1 MGLVWNHFEKLL
13 MDESE
18 AANDRSKRGS
28 AFFSNS
34 LLNRNFFEP
43 EVGCFFFLLFNSKCW
58 GHHITSHYFGFV
70 GVCLVPPFLVSF
82 WYFMGQRWNN
92 NWQQALA
99 CQWYTNRLL
108 EGCHSRRWEWVTIT
122 FSGRI
127 KKSFKVFL
135 LFSLRTYFIFNRLLN
150 AVFQLVYYWSHL
162 GAI

>member
-18 AANDRSKRGS
+18 AANDRSNVVLHFFRIRCWIVI
-28 AFFSNS
+28 FSNQRLVVFS
-34 LLNRNFFEP
+34 SCCSIP
-43 EVGCFFFLLFNSKCW
+43 SVGHLTL
-58 GHHITSHYFGFV
+58 HYFGFV

-82 WYFMGQRWNN
+82 RYFMGQRWNN

-135 LFSLRTYFIFNRLLN
+135 LFSLWTYFILT
-150 AVFQLVYYWSHL
+150 VS
-162 GAI
+162 